1 MACLRAEAAAWAG
14 RGEFPRA
21 ASIATATTGATA
33 TTAGHGLALEAIHHL
48 AQVCKSLELCK
59 EHGGGLWIVNS
70 VGDHVQLQT
79 RALRLKAAGKL
90 QSRGEVGG

>member
-1 MACLRAEAAAWAG
+1 LRL
-14 RGEFPRA
+14 RLPVRLRLRL
-21 ASIATATTGATA
+21 ATGW
-33 TTAGHGLALEAIHHL
+33 HWRQIHHL